1 MKVHARSCAHR
12 TLKNTAPATDLQ
24 TNTLERYA
32 TGDQVIDQ
40 KVVEPGELPKGK
52 WVKLQL
58 PFGIPGGI
66 FKMERNGE
74 ANLGAGRAD
83 TQLFLDDLEVVK
95 KK

>member
-1 MKVHARSCAHR
+1 ME
-12 TLKNTAPATDLQ
+12 LWD
-24 TNTLERYA
+24 TNVPVERYA
-32 TGDQVIDQ
+32 TGDQAIDQ

-58 PFGIPGGI
+58 PFGIPASGPKVRLAVS
-66 FKMERNGE
+66 FHLKDP
-74 ANLGAGRAD
+74 APD